1 MENNKDEIKIREGRY
16 LIAIPILITFI
27 CCWLDIWTNI
37 TSGGF
42 NGYDLIEFITNL
54 IRCAMGYLFP
64 SLLSIVVAMIWQQVT
79 MKDTPYGVEPGKI
92 GISVILTVLYSTA
105 FITCLIKYNITTAII
120 LLIGTI
126 IYIIWFYKVCLDRRL
141 KFKNKNDMNEDELLQ
156 SYLNKATKK
165 RRRFK

>member
-16 LIAIPILITFI
+16 LIVIPILITFI
-27 CCWLDIWTNI
+27 CGWLDIWTNI
-37 TSGGF
+37 ASGAFTEYNLTEITTS
-42 NGYDLIEFITNL
+42 L

-64 SLLSIVVAMIWQQVT
+64 SLLSVVIAMIWQQVT

-92 GISVILTVLYSTA
+92 GTSVILTALYSTA
-105 FITCLIKYNITTAII
+105 FITCLIKYNIITAII

-126 IYIIWFYKVCLDRRL
+126 IYIIWFYKVCLDKRL

-156 SYLNKATKK
+156 FYLNKTITK
-165 RRRFK
+165 RRESK